1 MATDNDDAVMA
12 KTIINM
18 AQNFCLDVIA
28 EGVETGAQLDFLKQN
43 GCMAYQGY
51 LFGELVPVEE
61 FEALLGTGT
70 ARRASTDG

>member
-1 MATDNDDAVMA
+1 MA

-18 AQNFCLDVIA
+18 TQNFCLDVIA

-51 LFGELVPVEE
+51 LFGKPVPVEG
-61 FEALLGTGT
+61 FEALLGRGT
-70 ARRASTDG
+70 ARRAPTNG